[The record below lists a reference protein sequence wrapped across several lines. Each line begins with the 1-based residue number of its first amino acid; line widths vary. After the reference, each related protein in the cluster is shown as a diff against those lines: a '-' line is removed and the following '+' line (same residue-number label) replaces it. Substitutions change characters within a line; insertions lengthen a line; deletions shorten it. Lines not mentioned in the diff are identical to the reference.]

1 MGTCNTYLIVYRP
14 YSLGGLNQLFS
25 HGPYLTHYLESKTL
39 HLHSSPNFLKLL
51 GYRPWPQVIVILPN
65 NLRHDPRSGSVPQGH
80 LENKQNQCS
89 LPLNES
95 VVLYA
100 LLLLLP
106 PFPTFSSFLF
116 SPQPIIPFFAYCNLF
131 FVSNVCTC
139 TCCKMD
145 IFWKHKNINVMSSI

>member
-80 LENKQNQCS
+80 LENKQNQCA
-89 LPLNES
+89 LPLKES

-100 LLLLLP
+100 LLLCSLHFPHSPAFYSLP
-106 PFPTFSSFLF
+106 SPSFPFLHIVIYFLWVM
-116 SPQPIIPFFAYCNLF
+116 
-131 FVSNVCTC
+131 FVHVHVVKWIYSE
-139 TCCKMD
+139 
-145 IFWKHKNINVMSSI
+145 NIKI